1 MLNFKDLK
9 KTFIIAEISANH
21 GQDFDRAAALIKK
34 ARECGADAVKF
45 QTYTADTLTIDCSD
59 KYFMVD
65 HPQWGGQSLYELYKK
80 ACTPWSWFPALK
92 KIARK
97 NRIILFS
104 TVFDRSSVDAM
115 EDLDMPLYKI
125 ASFELVDLPLIKY
138 VAKTGKPLIMS
149 TGMATRR
156 EIEEA
161 VDTARHAG
169 ARNVALLKCV
179 SSYPAD
185 PSEMNLRTIPHMR
198 KLFNVPVGIS
208 DHTLGSCVSVAAVT
222 LGAAVVEKH
231 FTLARRLRTPDGFF
245 SVEPDELKMLVND
258 VRTAEKAV
266 GRVHY
271 GVTPSEARSRI
282 FRRSLFVVRDIRK
295 GQLFTDDNI
304 RSIRPSYGLMPK
316 YLPQVLG
323 RKAASDL
330 RAGQPLR
337 RSDIE
342 RRA

>member
-266 GRVHY
+266 
-271 GVTPSEARSRI
+271 
-282 FRRSLFVVRDIRK
+282 
-295 GQLFTDDNI
+295 
-304 RSIRPSYGLMPK
+304 
-316 YLPQVLG
+316 
-323 RKAASDL
+323 
-330 RAGQPLR
+330 
-337 RSDIE
+337 
-342 RRA
+342 